1 MTTFSRPRH
10 TALGDKLLQHVVATS
25 HSDKSLRV
33 HWRIFAKVFVSAT
46 SRTESNHI
54 EFIQLFAVTK
64 FCFEDKDF
72 HKNSPVQT
80 RRLSLQR
87 ISVDCSNL
95 SPDLYTQSDLSPRNV
110 AATCRLV
117 CTEPLKADY

>member
-1 MTTFSRPRH
+1 M
-10 TALGDKLLQHVVATS
+10 QHVMATS

-33 HWRIFAKVFVSAT
+33 YWRTFAKVFVSAA

-87 ISVDCSNL
+87 ILVGYRDL
-95 SPDLYTQSDLSPRNV
+95 SPDLYTQSDLSPRSV

-117 CTEPLKADY
+117 CTEL